1 MRGCPREWDAEA
13 GEQLA
18 YPPPPKR
25 CLGGFGTCDAI
36 DGSMNTSPVW
46 LEMHRGGEAIDPH
59 HSLQLT
65 FHGYTLL
72 VTDADGSICGG
83 SQGLFDFDTRI
94 LSKHRLLI
102 DDEVPR
108 CDTSAAIASDYW
120 AAHLTVPRPGRDA
133 RGPQLPQDAL
143 AIEVRRRVGRG
154 MVEQLIVR
162 NFSMTATDIALRL
175 ELDADFNDIMSP
187 NGATRYERT
196 TTRCWDAESRTL
208 TFDHRAHADGRR
220 LHRGCRIRVVHADSS
235 PTSLDDAIGFHV
247 SLAAHASWTVT
258 FAYDSLVDDRWRA
271 PEIDDVARTSA
282 CDRLRERWRQQRA
295 RVESPHQVVAS
306 SYDTAA
312 EDLFS
317 LRAWELDTAEDAWLP
332 NAGVPTYTGIFGRD
346 SLTAAWQAALLGP
359 EMLRGSL
366 ARIAATQAHDD
377 SAWHD
382 REPGKM
388 VHEIRRGPL
397 SELELIPQRAYYGT
411 QTTSAMFVVALSEYW
426 HWTGD
431 TAALVQYRDAAL
443 RALDWARLYGDRDGD
458 GFLEYE
464 RRSPLGLK
472 NHGWKDSDEA
482 IRYPDGRLVE
492 NPIATIEE
500 QAFYWLAIQRMAE
513 ILVALGEESRA
524 EEFAARAQQLRERWH
539 SAFWMSDEHFY
550 AMALDRDKQPV
561 RSIASNPGHALG
573 AGLVPTTHARACADR
588 LMAPDLF
595 SGWGVRTLSSE
606 HPSYNPI
613 AYHLG
618 TVWPVENATFALGFK
633 RYGLD
638 EHLDRL
644 ATGIFDAVA
653 HFRRYRLPEALGG
666 HERDETPIPTAY
678 PQSNSPQAWSASAI
692 VQLVQT
698 MLGLY
703 PFAPAHVLALVRPRL
718 PDWLPAVTVR
728 NVRVG
733 SATASIRFERGRNGS
748 TAFDVIDTRGP
759 LFVVEMPP
767 PQDTDPSSQSWDEGV
782 RGWLL
787 ERAPGRLASALR
799 LALGTSGKV

>member
-1 MRGCPREWDAEA
+1 VTERADSTSLVAP
-13 GEQLA
+13 
-18 YPPPPKR
+18 
-25 CLGGFGTCDAI
+25 
-36 DGSMNTSPVW
+36 SPVW
-46 LEMHRGGEAIDPH
+46 LQMRRSGESIDPH

-65 FHGYTLL
+65 FHGYTVL
-72 VTDADGSICGG
+72 VTDADGSINGG
-83 SQGLFDFDTRI
+83 RLGLFDYDTRI
-94 LSKHRLLI
+94 LSKYRLLI

-133 RGPQLPQDAL
+133 RGPELPQDAL

-154 MVEQLIVR
+154 LVEQLVVR
-162 NFSMTATDIALRL
+162 NFSMAATRFTLRL
-175 ELDADFNDIMSP
+175 ELDADFTDVLALDEAP
-187 NGATRYERT
+187 TYERM
-196 TTRCWDAESRTL
+196 TTRRWDGRTRTL
-208 TFDHRAHADGRR
+208 SFDHRAEANGRR
-220 LHRGCRIRVVHADSS
+220 LHRGCRVRVVEADSAPAS
-235 PTSLDDAIGFHV
+235 RDDAIGFDI
-247 SLAAHASWTVT
+247 SLAAQASWTAT
-258 FAYDSLVDDRWRA
+258 MAFESLVDDRWRA
-271 PEIDDVARTSA
+271 PEIADVARATA
-282 CDRLRERWRQQRA
+282 CDRRREEWRRQRA
-295 RVESPHQVVAS
+295 EIESPHPVLAS
-306 SYDTAA
+306 AYETAA

-317 LRAWELDTAEDAWLP
+317 LRAWELDAAADAWIP

-346 SLTAAWQAALLGP
+346 SLTAAWQGALVGP
-359 EMLRGSL
+359 DMLRGSL
-366 ARIAATQAHDD
+366 AHIARTQADGD

-397 SELELIPQRAYYGT
+397 SELEIVPQRAYYGT

-431 TAALVQYRDAAL
+431 TAALRQYRDTAL
-443 RALDWARLYGDRDGD
+443 RALDWARESGDRDGD
-458 GFLEYE
+458 GFLEYT
-464 RRSPLGLK
+464 RRSTRGLK

-482 IRYPDGRLVE
+482 IRYPDGRLVD

-500 QAFYWLAIQRMAE
+500 QAFYWLALQRMAE
-513 ILVALGEESRA
+513 ILVALGEDSHA
-524 EEFAARAQQLRERWH
+524 DEFAARARQLRERWH
-539 SAFWMSDEHFY
+539 RAFWMPDDHFY
-550 AMALDRDKQPV
+550 AMALDPDKQHV

-573 AGLVPTTHARACADR
+573 AGMVPTEYARACADR
-588 LMAPDLF
+588 LMADDMF
-595 SGWGVRTLSSE
+595 SGWGIRTLSRD
-606 HPSYNPI
+606 HASYNAL

-638 EHLDRL
+638 EHVERL

-653 HFRRYRLPEALGG
+653 HFRNCRLPEALGG
-666 HERDETPIPTAY
+666 HGRDETPIPTAY
-678 PQSNSPQAWSASAI
+678 PRSNSPQAWSASAV

-698 MLGLY
+698 MIGLY
-703 PFAPAHVLALVRPRL
+703 PFAPAHVVALVRPRL
-718 PDWLPAVTVR
+718 PEWLPALTVR

-733 SATASIRFERGRNGS
+733 SATASIRFERGRDGS
-748 TAFDVIDTRGP
+748 TAFDVIDNRGP

-782 RGWLL
+782 RSWLL

-799 LALGTSGKV
+799 LALSTSP